1 MGTFPYSVAESIS
14 AFLLNPPIGI
24 WNLHWQPK
32 VTSIII
38 WPNNSTPNSGSK
50 WLNSLIIKKSFNN
63 LNLSLNFESK
73 IIHLRFWLKRGKT
86 MKIHSSLGFKKT
98 LNRFFGVQP
107 PCYGGSS
114 CHYMMIEKWPVH
126 GIHLYTWYMG
136 HFYPS
141 QALDDPTP
149 LALWTREYSTLPKKH
164 KHKLKISVKV
174 GYIRNEEGF
183 LFHDFQMQK
192 SHSTLEI
199 CEYWS
204 VDLVCMGVFH
214 LVSTPY
220 PRTRSSN

>member
-86 MKIHSSLGFKKT
+86 MKIHSSLGFKK
-98 LNRFFGVQP
+98 N
-107 PCYGGSS
+107 
-114 CHYMMIEKWPVH
+114 IESILFESNHLVMVEVH
-126 GIHLYTWYMG
+126 VIIRWLKSGPFMESISILDIWVISIHL
-136 HFYPS
+136 
-141 QALDDPTP
+141 
-149 LALWTREYSTLPKKH
+149 KH
-164 KHKLKISVKV
+164 
-174 GYIRNEEGF
+174 
-183 LFHDFQMQK
+183 
-192 SHSTLEI
+192 
-199 CEYWS
+199 
-204 VDLVCMGVFH
+204 
-214 LVSTPY
+214 
-220 PRTRSSN
+220 